1 MYKEICFANFWDDYY
16 SMFESVVL
24 RPSSIYIQL
33 LQSRINLQHSL
44 FCVLN
49 WNLQIFSLT

>member
-24 RPSSIYIQL
+24 PEQYLYSAVAI
-33 LQSRINLQHSL
+33 INLQHSL
-44 FCVLN
+44 FCVLD